1 MSRVKLRDPA
11 SEHFCTNNFRFALSL
26 RFTWRV
32 IDTDE
37 QLEALLARIGRAG
50 WVALDTEADSLHAYP
65 EKLCL
70 LQISLP
76 GADELLDPLA
86 AMEIG
91 PLIEVL
97 RKRELIMHGADYDLR
112 LLRRTYEFVPESV
125 VDTMLAARLHGFT
138 EFGLTSLVEKL
149 LGVRLEKGS
158 QTADWAKR
166 PLTERMINYARND
179 THHLKPLWDRL
190 KSRLEDS
197 GRLHWHKESCAR
209 LVKECAE
216 VRAADPDQTWRVK
229 GADKL
234 DRRALAVLRELWHW
248 RDGEAVAANRPP
260 FFILRHDTLV
270 ALAQA
275 AVVGKN
281 VESLLPARLAQ
292 RRREGVLV
300 AVRRGLGLPASQWPQ
315 PNRYS
320 TPRSNAG
327 EKRRYEELRQRR
339 DRRAAELSID
349 PTLIAS
355 RATLSAVARD
365 WDAAQTALMAWQ
377 RELLEH

>member
-1 MSRVKLRDPA
+1 
-11 SEHFCTNNFRFALSL
+11 
-26 RFTWRV
+26 V

-37 QLEALLARIGRAG
+37 QLEALLPRVRRAG

-70 LQISLP
+70 VQISLP
-76 GADELLDPLA
+76 GADELVDPLA

-91 PLIEVL
+91 PLIDVL
-97 RKRELIMHGADYDLR
+97 RGRELIMHGADYDLR
-112 LLRRTYEFVPESV
+112 LLRRAYEFVPESV
-125 VDTMLAARLHGFT
+125 VDTMLAARLLGFA
-138 EFGLTSLVEKL
+138 EFGLTSLAEKL

-179 THHLKPLWDRL
+179 TRHLKPLSDWL
-190 KSRLEDS
+190 KSRLEEK
-197 GRLHWHKESCAR
+197 GRLNWHKESCAR

-216 VRAADPDQTWRVK
+216 VRAADPDQIWRVK
-229 GADKL
+229 GADRL

-248 RDGEAVAANRPP
+248 RDSEAVAANRPP
-260 FFILRHDTLV
+260 FFILRHDTLI
-270 ALAQA
+270 ALAETA
-275 AVVGKN
+275 ALRKDVAF
-281 VESLLPARLAQ
+281 LLPPRFTQ
-292 RRREGVLV
+292 RRREAVLASV
-300 AVRRGLGLPASQWPQ
+300 HRGLGLPASRWPQ
-315 PNRYS
+315 LNRYA

-339 DRRAAELSID
+339 DRRAAELAID

-355 RATLSAVARD
+355 RATLSALARD
-365 WDAAQTALMAWQ
+365 WDAGQSSLMTWQ
-377 RELLEH
+377 RELLEN

>member
-1 MSRVKLRDPA
+1 M
-11 SEHFCTNNFRFALSL
+11 EHFCTNNFRFASGL

-37 QLEALLARIGRAG
+37 QLEVLLARIGRAG

-76 GADELLDPLA
+76 GTDELVDPLA
-86 AMEIG
+86 AMKIG

-97 RKRELIMHGADYDLR
+97 RNRELIMHGADYDLR
-112 LLRRTYEFVPESV
+112 LLRRAYEFVPESV
-125 VDTMLAARLHGFT
+125 VDTMLAARLLGFT

-179 THHLKPLWDRL
+179 TRHLKPLWDWLR
-190 KSRLEDS
+190 SRLDDN

-209 LVKECAE
+209 LVKECAA
-216 VRAADPDQTWRVK
+216 VRPADPDQIWRVK
-229 GADKL
+229 GADRL
-234 DRRALAVLRELWHW
+234 DRRSLAVLRELWYW

-270 ALAQA
+270 TLAEAAAL
-275 AVVGKN
+275 GKN
-281 VESLLPARLAQ
+281 VAALLPARLAQ

-300 AVRRGLGLPASQWPQ
+300 AVRRGLGLSASQWPQ
-315 PNRYS
+315 LNRYS

-339 DRRAAELSID
+339 DRRAAELAID

-355 RATLSAVARD
+355 RATLSALARD
-365 WDAAQTALMAWQ
+365 WDAGRSALMAWQ
-377 RELLEH
+377 RELLEK